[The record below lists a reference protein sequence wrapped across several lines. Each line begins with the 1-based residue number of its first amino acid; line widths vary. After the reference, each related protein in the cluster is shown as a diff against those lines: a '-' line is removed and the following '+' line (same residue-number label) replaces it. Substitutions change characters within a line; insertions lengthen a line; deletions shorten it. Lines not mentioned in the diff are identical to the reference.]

1 MEQLDIKSLYEEE
14 LKEKMIS
21 LGEKPFKGKQL
32 YQWLHQKAAGS
43 YEEMTNL
50 SEGLRKKLTEQEP
63 LTHLE
68 VVEVQTS
75 KIDGT
80 QKYLLSDGMPFL
92 CIHDRWTD
100 QKPSAVRDAGSG
112 LPDPGT
118 DRGACVECGCDGN
131 RRAVG

>member
-68 VVEVQTS
+68 VEKFRLQRLTAHRSICFSWQTV
-75 KIDGT
+75 T
-80 QKYLLSDGMPFL
+80 
-92 CIHDRWTD
+92 
-100 QKPSAVRDAGSG
+100 
-112 LPDPGT
+112 
-118 DRGACVECGCDGN
+118 
-131 RRAVG
+131 

>member
-80 QKYLLSDGMPFL
+80 QKYLFQLAD
-92 CIHDRWTD
+92 
-100 QKPSAVRDAGSG
+100 RDAGSG

>member
-50 SEGLRKKLTEQEP
+50 SEGLRKK
-63 LTHLE
+63 
-68 VVEVQTS
+68 
-75 KIDGT
+75 
-80 QKYLLSDGMPFL
+80 
-92 CIHDRWTD
+92 
-100 QKPSAVRDAGSG
+100 
-112 LPDPGT
+112 
-118 DRGACVECGCDGN
+118 
-131 RRAVG
+131 

>member
-1 MEQLDIKSLYEEE
+1 MEQLDIKSLYEDE
-14 LKEKMIS
+14 LKEKMVS

-32 YQWLHQKAAGS
+32 YQWLHQKAVGS

-50 SEGLRKKLTEQEP
+50 SENLRQKLTKQEP

-80 QKYLLSDGMPFL
+80 QKYLFRLADATTSSMAGTSVCVLPF
-92 CIHDRWTD
+92 CT
-100 QKPSAVRDAGSG
+100 S
-112 LPDPGT
+112 
-118 DRGACVECGCDGN
+118 
-131 RRAVG
+131 

>member
-32 YQWLHQKAAGS
+32 YQWLYQKAAGS
-43 YEEMTNL
+43 WQFRMHFFP
-50 SEGLRKKLTEQEP
+50 GW
-63 LTHLE
+63 
-68 VVEVQTS
+68 
-75 KIDGT
+75 
-80 QKYLLSDGMPFL
+80 LSDGMPFL
-92 CIHDRWTD
+92 CIYDRWTD

-131 RRAVG
+131 RRAIG